1 MGEGEPDPEMWLP
14 RNQRPQWRRKETTL
28 SNEIECMTRD
38 LAMKGY
44 AQSTQKK
51 YLEEAQRLVHRFNKP
66 AGQLSREELR
76 QYVEEVCSRNESA
89 STVNNRLAA
98 ILFLFKKTLGQP
110 DRVSFISLRKRSSA
124 VPEVLSLKEVNA
136 LFQHITKPAYQVV
149 AMVMYATGM
158 RIEEALALRVEH
170 IDGGRGVIHI
180 PRGKGNKARE
190 AKLSPALYGC
200 LRAYWAR
207 IQPPGPYLFASHR
220 TGKPPAECTIRT
232 ALKKAAAA
240 AWITKRMTPHVL
252 RHSFATHLLEQGVDI
267 YVVSALLGHSSLQS
281 TRRYARVTRKIIR
294 QTPSPLELLPQYR
307 PPRDEL

>member
-1 MGEGEPDPEMWLP
+1 MSDD
-14 RNQRPQWRRKETTL
+14 
-28 SNEIECMTRD
+28 IECMTRD
-38 LAMKGY
+38 LAMRGY
-44 AQSTQKK
+44 AQRTQEQ
-51 YLEEAQRLVHRFNKP
+51 YLKEAQKLVQRFDKP
-66 AGQLSREELR
+66 VGQLSREELR
-76 QYVEEVCSRNESA
+76 QYVEEVCSQGKSA
-89 STVNNRLAA
+89 STVTNRLAA

-110 DRVSFISLRKRSSA
+110 DRVSFISLPKKSSA

-136 LFQHITKPAYQVV
+136 LFQNITKPAYQVV

-180 PRGKGNKARE
+180 PRGKGKKARE

-207 IQPPGPYLFASHR
+207 TQPPGPYLFASHK
-220 TGKPPAECTIRT
+220 TAKPPAKSTVRK

-252 RHSFATHLLEQGVDI
+252 RNA
-267 YVVSALLGHSSLQS
+267 SA
-281 TRRYARVTRKIIR
+281 
-294 QTPSPLELLPQYR
+294 
-307 PPRDEL
+307 